1 MKKRISTK
9 ECMKQA
15 FRDMKNSGLHPKSLF
30 NREKL
35 IISAPESTIRLGLM
49 GI

>member
-15 FRDMKNSGLHPKSLF
+15 FKDMKKSGLHPCSLF
-30 NREKL
+30 KREK
-35 IISAPESTIRLGLM
+35 IIINLPEPVIRLGLF